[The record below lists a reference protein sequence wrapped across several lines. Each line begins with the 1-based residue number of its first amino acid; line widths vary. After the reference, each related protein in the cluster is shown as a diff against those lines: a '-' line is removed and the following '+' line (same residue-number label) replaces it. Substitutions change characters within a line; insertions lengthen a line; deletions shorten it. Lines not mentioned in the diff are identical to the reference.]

1 MKKNITA
8 IVLCCLLLILE
19 ALPLGAALHI
29 ATADGVHA
37 VQFCSYFDLMPFGNG
52 NFTPFVVAIF
62 IRWLAGAMPCVCF
75 KS

>member
-37 VQFCSYFDLMPFGNG
+37 VQFCSYFDLMPLVTEILRLLLWRFYLLRY
-52 NFTPFVVAIF
+52 F
-62 IRWLAGAMPCVCF
+62 
-75 KS
+75 